1 VTGIPQTRSVT
12 TPSAPPVFTPA
23 SRVRWLRPVGTTLAI
38 AGAVVLGVIAL
49 FLMLAAMSD
58 PATPWVGFVPGP
70 DGRPTVLVQRSGAE
84 SVTRVQVLASDTDRT
99 VLWQIDRVPGSPW
112 DGTVQLG
119 TVPKGFVLRAATQ
132 GASIPGGAQVAV
144 TNGCYAS
151 YITVPSGSLTPGVV
165 TTNSQQVSL
174 DEFYSS
180 GGAFT
185 PCGAEEFRTP
195 GRIALGGLVLLLAGL
210 GALIASARHRV
221 R

>member
-1 VTGIPQTRSVT
+1 MT

-23 SRVRWLRPVGTTLAI
+23 SRQRVRWLRPVGTTLAI

-49 FLMLAAMSD
+49 FSMLAAMSD

-99 VLWQIDRVPGSPW
+99 VLWQIDRVPGSLW

-132 GASIPGGAQVAV
+132 GASIPGGAQVTV

-165 TTNSQQVSL
+165 TTSSQQVSL

-180 GGAFT
+180 VGAFT

-195 GRIALGGLVLLLAGL
+195 RRIALGGLVLLVAGL

>member
-1 VTGIPQTRSVT
+1 MTQ
-12 TPSAPPVFTPA
+12 
-23 SRVRWLRPVGTTLAI
+23 
-38 AGAVVLGVIAL
+38 
-49 FLMLAAMSD
+49 
-58 PATPWVGFVPGP
+58 
-70 DGRPTVLVQRSGAE
+70 
-84 SVTRVQVLASDTDRT
+84 VQVRASGTDRA
-99 VLWQIDRVPGSPW
+99 VLWQIDRVPGSTW

-165 TTNSQQVSL
+165 TTSSQQVSL

-195 GRIALGGLVLLLAGL
+195 RRIALGGLVLLIAGV
-210 GALIASARHRV
+210 GALVASGRRPAR
-221 R
+221 

>member
-1 VTGIPQTRSVT
+1 M
-12 TPSAPPVFTPA
+12 
-23 SRVRWLRPVGTTLAI
+23 L
-38 AGAVVLGVIAL
+38 VLVAL
-49 FLMLAAMSD
+49 FSMLTVMSD
-58 PATPWVGFVPGP
+58 PATPSVGLMPGP
-70 DGRPTVLVQRSGAE
+70 DGAPTALVQRAGAE
-84 SVTRVQVLASDTDRT
+84 RVTRVQVRASETDRT
-99 VLWQIDRVPGSPW
+99 VLWDIDRVPGAPW

-119 TVPKGFVLRAATQ
+119 TLPKGFMLRTATP
-132 GASIPGGAQVAV
+132 GSSIPGGAQVVV

-165 TTNSQQVSL
+165 TTEGRQISL

-195 GRIALGGLVLLLAGL
+195 RWIAFGGLVLLIAGVGSL
-210 GALIASARHRV
+210 TVSARRRV